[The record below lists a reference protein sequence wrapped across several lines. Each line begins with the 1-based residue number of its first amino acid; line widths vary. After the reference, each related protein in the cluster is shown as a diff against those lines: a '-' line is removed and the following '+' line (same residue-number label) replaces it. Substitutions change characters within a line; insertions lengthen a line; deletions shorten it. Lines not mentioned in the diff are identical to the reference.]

1 MIMSQKEI
9 PEILP
14 PNELKLLAYGES
26 NCIVDQMKNVIVVSV
41 NDNSISNDEKE
52 NKIKM
57 F

>member
-1 MIMSQKEI
+1 MSYKEI
-9 PEILP
+9 TEILT